1 MLVALIQQQNECA
14 GQLSD
19 DVMIVCQL
27 SENVTKDDLH
37 EMFPD
42 ALDIVLP
49 RDRIASVATEKLNAK
64 GYFDYM
70 LCEYLSRWH

>member
-1 MLVALIQQQNECA
+1 VYE
-14 GQLSD
+14 GQISD

-27 SENVTKDDLH
+27 SENVSKDDLH

-49 RDRIASVATEKLNAK
+49 RNRIASLDSEKLSAR
-64 GYFDYM
+64 GY
-70 LCEYLSRWH
+70 